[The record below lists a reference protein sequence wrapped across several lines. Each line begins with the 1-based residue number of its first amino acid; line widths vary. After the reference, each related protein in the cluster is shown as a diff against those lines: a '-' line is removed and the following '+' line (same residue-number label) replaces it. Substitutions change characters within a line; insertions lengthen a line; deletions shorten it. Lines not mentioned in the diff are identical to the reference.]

1 MRTDIA
7 QPVRLADYRA
17 PDFLIDT
24 VQLDVQLAGAQTRV
38 TATLT
43 IRRNPQGRA
52 NAPLVL
58 DGDELKVVAVTLND
72 KALALDGIATPQRL
86 QIDQVPD
93 AFTLVTVT
101 ELDPASNT
109 KLMGLYRSGSAY
121 CTQCEAEGFRRITYF
136 LDRPDVLSVYTT
148 RIEADRDEAPIL
160 LGNGNRTETGAVDGT
175 NRHYAIW
182 HDPWPKPAYLFALVG
197 GNLALVEDSFTTQSD
212 RKVTLGI
219 YVEHGKEIRAGYAMD
234 ALKRSMR
241 WDEQAFGREYDLD
254 VFNIVAVSD
263 FNMGAMENKGL
274 NIFNDK
280 YVLALPQ
287 TATDTD
293 YAHIEGVIAHEY
305 FHNWTGNRIT
315 CRDWFQL
322 CLKEGLTV
330 FRDQEFSSD
339 ERSRPVKRIMDVRT
353 LRAAQFPED
362 AGPLSHNVRP
372 ETYLEIN
379 NFYTPTVYE
388 KGAEIIRMLKL
399 IIGEEA
405 FRIGMDLY
413 FQRCDG
419 TAAVVEDFL
428 ACFEEA
434 SKRDLTQFKRWY
446 TPAGTPRLKVTSHY
460 DAAAQ
465 RLSLDFEQTTAP
477 TNGQSEKYPLV
488 IPVALGLMDE
498 NGADIALITPPESA
512 EGGARAD
519 ETQRGVFEI
528 TQNTRRIIFE
538 KVARR
543 PVPSLLRGFS
553 APVNLDSPLSDDDL
567 LTLLAHDRDMFNR
580 WQAAQTCAIRW
591 MIRAVDAVRHGG
603 TPDDANKISKALAA
617 VLASYEKDPAFTAQ
631 AMILPSESDL
641 AREIGQDVD
650 PDAVH
655 YARKILRAQIGRAL
669 ADDLE
674 RVYHALAT
682 NDAYSPDAAS
692 AGRRAL
698 RNATLD
704 LLAAGAP
711 NKGSQLA
718 SAQFRAANNMTD
730 QIGALNV
737 LALIPGDARE
747 AALDSFFRAH
757 ASDPLVIDKWFAL
770 QAMIPEEATLARIK
784 RLMNHHAFSLT
795 NPNRL
800 RSLIGAFAT
809 GNLTR
814 FNAADGS
821 GYDLLVETVIAVD
834 PKNPQV
840 AARLLA
846 AFRSWRSLESGR
858 KALAEAALQRVAAV
872 QDLSADVRDIAQRS
886 LGV

>member
-1 MRTDIA
+1 
-7 QPVRLADYRA
+7 
-17 PDFLIDT
+17 
-24 VQLDVQLAGAQTRV
+24 
-38 TATLT
+38 
-43 IRRNPQGRA
+43 
-52 NAPLVL
+52 
-58 DGDELKVVAVTLND
+58 
-72 KALALDGIATPQRL
+72 
-86 QIDQVPD
+86 
-93 AFTLVTVT
+93 
-101 ELDPASNT
+101 
-109 KLMGLYRSGSAY
+109 
-121 CTQCEAEGFRRITYF
+121 
-136 LDRPDVLSVYTT
+136 
-148 RIEADRDEAPIL
+148 
-160 LGNGNRTETGAVDGT
+160 
-175 NRHYAIW
+175 
-182 HDPWPKPAYLFALVG
+182 
-197 GNLALVEDSFTTQSD
+197 
-212 RKVTLGI
+212 
-219 YVEHGKEIRAGYAMD
+219 
-234 ALKRSMR
+234 
-241 WDEQAFGREYDLD
+241 
-254 VFNIVAVSD
+254 
-263 FNMGAMENKGL
+263 
-274 NIFNDK
+274 
-280 YVLALPQ
+280 
-287 TATDTD
+287 
-293 YAHIEGVIAHEY
+293 
-305 FHNWTGNRIT
+305 
-315 CRDWFQL
+315 
-322 CLKEGLTV
+322 
-330 FRDQEFSSD
+330 
-339 ERSRPVKRIMDVRT
+339 
-353 LRAAQFPED
+353 
-362 AGPLSHNVRP
+362 
-372 ETYLEIN
+372 
-379 NFYTPTVYE
+379 
-388 KGAEIIRMLKL
+388 MLKL

-405 FRIGMDLY
+405 FRKGMDLY

-446 TPAGTPRLKVTSHY
+446 TQAGTPRLKVTSHY

-465 RLSLDFEQTTAP
+465 RLTLDFEQSTAP
-477 TNGQSEKYPLV
+477 TNGQSEKYPVV

-498 NGADIALITPPESA
+498 NGSDIALTTPPENA

-519 ETQRGVFEI
+519 EKTRGVFEI

-553 APVNLDSPLSDDDL
+553 APVNLDTPLSDDDL

-580 WQAAQTCAIRW
+580 WQAAQTCATRW

-603 TPDDANKISKALAA
+603 TPDDAKKISKALAA

-655 YARKILRAQIGRAL
+655 YARKILRAQIGRTL
-669 ADDLE
+669 DDDLE

>member
-38 TATLT
+38 TATLA
-43 IRRNPQGRA
+43 IRRNPQGRKD
-52 NAPLVL
+52 APLVL
-58 DGDELKVVAVTLND
+58 DGDELNVISVTLND
-72 KALALDGIATPQRL
+72 KALALDGMATPQRL
-86 QIDQVPD
+86 QIDHVPD

-136 LDRPDVLSVYTT
+136 LDRPDVLSIYTT

-160 LGNGNRTETGAVDGT
+160 LGNGNCTETGAVDGT

-197 GNLALVEDSFTTQSD
+197 GNLALVEDVFTTQSG

-219 YVEHGKEIRAGYAMD
+219 YVEHGKDMRADYAMD

-241 WDEQAFGREYDLD
+241 WDEKAFGREYDLD

-399 IIGEEA
+399 IIGKEA
-405 FRIGMDLY
+405 FRKGMDLY

-428 ACFEEA
+428 ACFEDA

-446 TPAGTPRLKVTSHY
+446 TQAGTPRLKVTSHY
-460 DAAAQ
+460 DAAVQ
-465 RLSLDFEQTTAP
+465 RLTLDFEQSTAP

-498 NGADIALITPPESA
+498 SGADIALITPPDGA
-512 EGGARAD
+512 QGGARAD

-528 TQNTRRIIFE
+528 TQSTRRIIFE
-538 KVARR
+538 KVAQP

-567 LTLLAHDRDMFNR
+567 LTLLAHDSDMFNR
-580 WQAAQTCAIRW
+580 WQAAQTCATRW

-603 TPDDANKISKALAA
+603 TPDDANKIGKALAA

-631 AMILPSESDL
+631 AIILPSESDL

-674 RVYHALAT
+674 RVYHALT
-682 NDAYSPDAAS
+682 TTDAYSPDAAS

-698 RNATLD
+698 RNAALD

-747 AALDSFFRAH
+747 AALDSFFRTH

-784 RLMNHHAFSLT
+784 RLMNHHAFSIT

-821 GYDLLVETVIAVD
+821 GYDLLVETVMAVD

-858 KALAEAALQRVAAV
+858 RGLAEAALQRVAAV
-872 QDLSADVRDIAQRS
+872 KDLSADVRDIAQRS

>member
-24 VQLDVQLAGAQTRV
+24 VHLDVQLAGAQTRV
-38 TATLT
+38 TATLA
-43 IRRNPQGRA
+43 IRRNPQGRSD
-52 NAPLVL
+52 APLVL
-58 DGDELKVVAVTLND
+58 DGDELNIISVALNGQ
-72 KALALDGIATPQRL
+72 ALAVSEIATPQRL
-86 QIDQVPD
+86 QIARVPD
-93 AFTLVTVT
+93 AFMLVTVT

-148 RIEADRDEAPIL
+148 RIEADREDAPIL
-160 LGNGNRTETGAVDGT
+160 LGNGNRTEAGVIDGT

-197 GNLALVEDSFTTQSD
+197 GNLALVEDNFTTQSG

-362 AGPLSHNVRP
+362 AGPLAHNVRP

-399 IIGEEA
+399 LIGETA
-405 FRIGMDLY
+405 FRKGMDLY

-434 SKRDLTQFKRWY
+434 SKRDLTPFKRWY
-446 TPAGTPRLKVTSHY
+446 TQAGTPRLTVTSQY

-465 RLSLDFEQTTAP
+465 RLTLDFEQSTAP
-477 TNGQSEKYPLV
+477 TNGQSEKFPLV
-488 IPVALGLMDE
+488 IPVALGLLDE
-498 NGADIALITPPESA
+498 TGADIALATPPEGA
-512 EGGARAD
+512 DGGARAD
-519 ETQRGVFEI
+519 ETQRGVFEV

-543 PVPSLLRGFS
+543 PVPSLLRCFS

-567 LTLLAHDRDMFNR
+567 LTLLAHDRDTFNR
-580 WQAAQTCAIRW
+580 WQAAQTCATRW

-617 VLASYEKDPAFTAQ
+617 VLASYESDPAFTAQ

-669 ADDLE
+669 ADDLD
-674 RVYHALAT
+674 RVYHALT
-682 NDAYSPDAAS
+682 MTDAYSPDAAS

-747 AALDSFFRAH
+747 AALDSFFRTH
-757 ASDPLVIDKWFAL
+757 ASDPLVTDKWFAL
-770 QAMIPEEATLARIK
+770 QAMISEEATLARVK

-858 KALAEAALQRVAAV
+858 RALAEAALQRVAAV
-872 QDLSADVRDIAQRS
+872 QNLSADVRDIAQRS